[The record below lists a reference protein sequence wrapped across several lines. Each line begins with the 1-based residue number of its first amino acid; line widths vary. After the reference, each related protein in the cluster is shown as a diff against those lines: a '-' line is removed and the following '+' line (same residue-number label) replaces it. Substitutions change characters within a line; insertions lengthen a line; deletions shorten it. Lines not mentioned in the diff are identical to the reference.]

1 MRRTPLPWTAVVA
14 TLALAA
20 ACYRPFSPEIVRKEI
35 VRQTGAEPASSF
47 EFKLGGATMR
57 LAKAVVSKAA
67 GEPIRFG
74 GLTRV
79 DLAVFEVPPEKEV
92 DFGKL
97 RLWGWDRL
105 IQTRKEGRSLLVLV
119 RTDGKNLADLVL
131 VAQGEGQVLYGRL
144 KGELDPGLPTALQRA
159 LESTGLKGLKEHLL
173 SAGRGGEGQP
183 AR

>member
-1 MRRTPLPWTAVVA
+1 MRRTGLMAA
-14 TLALAA
+14 GALAAVLLGA

-35 VRQTGAEPASSF
+35 VRQTGAEPGASF

-57 LAKAVVSKAA
+57 LAKAVVSRAA

-74 GLTRV
+74 GLARV
-79 DLAVFEVPPEKEV
+79 DLAVFEVPPGKEV

-97 RLWGWDRL
+97 RLWGWDRV

-119 RTDGKNLADLVL
+119 RTDGKNLGDLVL

-144 KGELDPGLPTALQRA
+144 KGQLDPGLPTALRRA
-159 LESTGLKGLKEHLL
+159 LESTGLTGLKEHLL
-173 SAGRGGEGQP
+173 SAGRSGEGETG
-183 AR
+183 R

>member
-1 MRRTPLPWTAVVA
+1 MRKTGLMAA
-14 TLALAA
+14 GALAAALLGA

-35 VRQTGAEPASSF
+35 VRQTGAEPSSSF

-92 DFGKL
+92 DFGRL
-97 RLWGWDRL
+97 RLWGWDRV

-119 RTDGKNLADLVL
+119 RTDGKNLGDLVL

-144 KGELDPGLPTALQRA
+144 KGQLDPGLPTALQRA
-159 LESTGLKGLKEHLL
+159 LESTGLKGLREHLL
-173 SAGRGGEGQP
+173 SAGRGGEGETG
-183 AR
+183 R